1 MGALDVVGMC
11 VAYLDVAIDDMSE
24 ERITRHRAAEDSA
37 VLCEAACGL
46 LSKVCRGNLLNQ
58 RALLLSGA
66 VRRFIIL
73 LRSPFVPVQRAVV
86 KTFHTASAQSGKE
99 GRLFQDEVHRLSG
112 VAALLRLMR
121 LTGCSETRSHVLQ
134 TLAFTT
140 RYKHTKNQAAF
151 RACGAIKIL
160 VVCVCVICV
169 VCLCHVSV
177 CVCVCVCVCVP
188 SAPLRAPTLTARAR
202 THTHTHTQHTHNN
215 NKNYV
220 CVTGAVTKW
229 HTGNTAAGDP
239 GARQV

>member
-46 LSKVCRGNLLNQ
+46 LSQVCRGNLLNQ

-112 VAALLRLMR
+112 VAALLRVLR
-121 LTGCSETRSHVLQ
+121 LTGCSETRRHVLQ

-169 VCLCHVSV
+169 VCLCHLSV
-177 CVCVCVCVCVP
+177 CVCVCE
-188 SAPLRAPTLTARAR
+188 
-202 THTHTHTQHTHNN
+202 
-215 NKNYV
+215 
-220 CVTGAVTKW
+220 
-229 HTGNTAAGDP
+229 
-239 GARQV
+239 